1 MIGHGKFRYTDG
13 ELKTI
18 LSSAVVLTDTR
29 EQCNEHILTAFDTLK
44 VAHRPMALSF
54 GDYLVMLPANPG
66 AGIIRDL
73 YFEGDIMIERK
84 ANLDELAV
92 FFFGVSGLRLL

>member
-1 MIGHGKFRYTDG
+1 
-13 ELKTI
+13 
-18 LSSAVVLTDTR
+18 
-29 EQCNEHILTAFDTLK
+29 
-44 VAHRPMALSF
+44 MALSF